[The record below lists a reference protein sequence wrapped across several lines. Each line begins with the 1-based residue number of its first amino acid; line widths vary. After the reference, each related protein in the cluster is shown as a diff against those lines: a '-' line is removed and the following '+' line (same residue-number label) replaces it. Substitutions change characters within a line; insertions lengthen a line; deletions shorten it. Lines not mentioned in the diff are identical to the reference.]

1 MKITRNCVVCG
12 QEATPLGKSYSSA
25 FLGKCQNCQMVFST
39 VIPDEFELKL
49 HYSNYDRNA
58 EVSNLTFQVYD
69 SWFEK
74 WKKMSFKSLL
84 DFGCGLGALVDYANL
99 NGFSSVGTEIDLDV
113 VGKLSSKGVKVI
125 DFDSL
130 VGNSDKYNL
139 ISIIEVLEH
148 VSDPKMVL
156 IQLKQKLTSPGMM
169 FITTPN
175 FNALNRRILKGKWR
189 ALWYPDHINIFSYAS
204 LKKLLEDCGYQIVS
218 IETSGHILFDRIY
231 SGENSRKASSILT
244 IENQRKFFMK
254 NAFTIRFKQFL
265 NFVLNQL
272 KLGDTLIVYASKS

>member
-74 WKKMSFKSLL
+74 WKKMSIKSLL